1 MIERHRDAVFPGAL
15 VFPGGVVDDGD
26 RRPGDPPGMAFRRA
40 AIRETFEEVGLTV
53 AGTDLLVPFAHWVT
67 PERSPKRYDTFFFLA
82 RAPLDQIHRH
92 DGHEAVDS
100 LWIAPD
106 AAIAEDAAKRRR
118 LVFATRLNLMRLA
131 RFADAA
137 AALAEA
143 AASTHLIAPICPE
156 VYDTPEG
163 TRIRIPS
170 SGHYDATD
178 FPTPDQRRG

>member
-1 MIERHRDAVFPGAL
+1 MAA
-15 VFPGGVVDDGD
+15 D
-26 RRPGDPPGMAFRRA
+26 RRAGDPPDLAFRRA

-67 PERSPKRYDTFFFLA
+67 PVRSPKRYDTLFFVA
-82 RAPLDQIHRH
+82 RAPLGQVHRH

-131 RFADAA
+131 RSADAA
-137 AALAEA
+137 AALADA
-143 AASTHLIAPICPE
+143 AASVHLITPICPE
-156 VYDTPEG
+156 VYDTPAG
-163 TRIRIPS
+163 SRIRIPS
-170 SGHYDATD
+170 IGHYEATD
-178 FPTPDQRRG
+178 LPTPDQRHG